1 MNWQD
6 LHSKSTVV
14 DLHSHPSLKSSVFH
28 RNIGSKETKFLQ
40 RLFKEKFWPFSGRVT
55 FPKIEQGGVDVLL
68 STAYVLEQ
76 GWIED
81 MSLVRKLFW
90 LFPKVKKLIVD
101 PTYFDSTIAML
112 ENMEEQIVSYNKVR
126 EEGTRKVVLAAN
138 SRDIKLAIK
147 NNDMCVVHSVEGGH
161 SLNGKAAGKLYSEE
175 NAIEPNEIRNEVL
188 DNLQTLYDKGVA
200 YLGLAHFYPNRCVF
214 PVFPYPEYGA
224 SHLDWRAIT
233 GSWDETKGLTP
244 LGEEVVEKMLDL
256 GMLIDISHCTLKA
269 RKRIYEIVKSNK
281 KTECLLSTHTGV
293 FEVNRISYNL
303 RDWELKWMA
312 DRGCAVGIIFMN
324 YWTSPIDS
332 GLGLKYIEQT
342 LNHIINVCGED
353 TASIGTDFDGF
364 TDPPDEIVDVSELPR
379 ITMYL
384 KGIGYEDD
392 VVEKF
397 LGKNALR
404 VLMNGWKKK

>member
-1 MNWQD
+1 M
-6 LHSKSTVV
+6 
-14 DLHSHPSLKSSVFH
+14 
-28 RNIGSKETKFLQ
+28 
-40 RLFKEKFWPFSGRVT
+40 
-55 FPKIEQGGVDVLL
+55 
-68 STAYVLEQ
+68 
-76 GWIED
+76 
-81 MSLVRKLFW
+81 
-90 LFPKVKKLIVD
+90 
-101 PTYFDSTIAML
+101 
-112 ENMEEQIVSYNKVR
+112 
-126 EEGTRKVVLAAN
+126 
-138 SRDIKLAIK
+138 
-147 NNDMCVVHSVEGGH
+147 
-161 SLNGKAAGKLYSEE
+161 
-175 NAIEPNEIRNEVL
+175 
-188 DNLQTLYDKGVA
+188 
-200 YLGLAHFYPNRCVF
+200 
-214 PVFPYPEYGA
+214 
-224 SHLDWRAIT
+224 
-233 GSWDETKGLTP
+233 
-244 LGEEVVEKMLDL
+244 
-256 GMLIDISHCTLKA
+256 
-269 RKRIYEIVKSNK
+269 
-281 KTECLLSTHTGV
+281 STHTGV